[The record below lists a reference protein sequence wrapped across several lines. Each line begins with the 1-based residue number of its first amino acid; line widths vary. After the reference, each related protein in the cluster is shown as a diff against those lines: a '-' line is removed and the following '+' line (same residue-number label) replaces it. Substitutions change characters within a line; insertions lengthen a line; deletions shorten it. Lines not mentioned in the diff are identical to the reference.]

1 MPNSECFDCNCEIKN
16 TTNKR
21 LMNKLVLCNKYNTK
35 FVFAGELFLCISL
48 ISSIYIINNKKHLQ
62 YIK

>member
-1 MPNSECFDCNCEIKN
+1 MKN

-35 FVFAGELFLCISL
+35 FAFVGELFLCISL
-48 ISSIYIINNKKHLQ
+48 VSSIYIINNKKHLQ